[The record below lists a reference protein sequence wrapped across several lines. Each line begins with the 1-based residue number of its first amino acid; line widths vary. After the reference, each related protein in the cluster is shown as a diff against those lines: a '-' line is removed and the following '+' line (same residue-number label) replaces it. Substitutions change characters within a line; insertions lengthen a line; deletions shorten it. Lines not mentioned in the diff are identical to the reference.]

1 MYNNSINSLRKRLL
15 AVFVLLI
22 SLFLI
27 ILIRLSY
34 IQLIK
39 SGWLRLKASEQ
50 WSRELP
56 INAKRGNIYDCN
68 SVAIAVSKTTYDVY
82 VRPSMVENAELVSLT
97 LSKVLNLDYD
107 EVFSKVRQTKY
118 SEVLIK
124 LQINEEEAN
133 KLKASGV
140 GGIKLSENNSRYY
153 PYGDLATQ
161 LLGFTTIDN
170 IGQAG
175 LEAQYDKY
183 LTGVDGSAIEESD
196 VHGVKI
202 DNTLNYYLPA
212 INGCDL
218 TLTIDVNIQKYCE
231 KALLNLMEEQKPKT
245 ATAIV
250 MKCNTG
256 EIVAMSSKPSFD
268 LNNPPRNNLQELLNQ
283 VRNISIVDVYEPGS
297 TFKVL
302 TMAAALDAGVADL
315 SNTFYDPGFCTV
327 DGEKIKCWK
336 SIGHGSQTLTEG
348 LCNSCN
354 TVFVDLALRLGK
366 ERMYEYFERYGLGSP
381 LGVDY
386 LGEAGGIL
394 MDKESAKTVD
404 VARMGFGQAIAV
416 TPLQLISAI
425 CSVIN
430 GGNLMR
436 PYIVKSVSDFEG
448 NLIYENSPNLIR
460 KTVSQDTSE
469 KIKVMFEA
477 VVKQYSGINAF
488 IEGFRIGGKTG
499 TSQKYVNG
507 AIGDKHIAS
516 FVGAFPADN
525 PEYAVLIIADE
536 PSAGNYFGSIVAT
549 PYAKEIMVDMLAYK
563 KYVPENLEEDLLLME
578 KNIEMPN
585 LVGKS
590 IADATNILNDLCLQF
605 ELAGDGLFIASQ
617 TPIPGTKLFK
627 NAIVVLV
634 TD

>member
-1 MYNNSINSLRKRLL
+1 VLVTSI
-15 AVFVLLI
+15 
-22 SLFLI
+22 FLI
-27 ILIRLSY
+27 ILIRLAY
-34 IQLIK
+34 IQIIN
-39 SGWLRLKASEQ
+39 SEWLRLKATDQ
-50 WSRELP
+50 WTRDLP
-56 INAKRGNIYDCN
+56 LNAKRGNIYDSN
-68 SVAIAVSKTTYDVY
+68 GVALAVSNTTYDVY
-82 VRPSMVENAELVSLT
+82 VRPSMVENDELAALT
-97 LSKVLNLDYD
+97 LSETLGLDYD
-107 EVFSKVRQTKY
+107 EMLEKTKKTAY

-124 LQINEEEAN
+124 LQISEEQAN
-133 KLKASGV
+133 KLKSSGV
-140 GGIKLSENNSRYY
+140 SGIKLSENNARVY

-183 LTGVDGSAIEESD
+183 LTGVDGSAVEESD
-196 VHGVKI
+196 VNGVKI
-202 DNTLNYYLPA
+202 DNTLNYYIPA
-212 INGCDL
+212 IDGCDL
-218 TLTIDVNIQKYCE
+218 NLTIDVNIQKYAE
-231 KALLNLMEEQKPKT
+231 EALNHLMEEQKPKT

-250 MKCNTG
+250 MKVNTG

-268 LNNPPRNNLQELLNQ
+268 LNNPPRNNVQELLEQ

-302 TMAAALDAGVADL
+302 TMAAALDAGVAEL

-366 ERMYEYFERYGLGSP
+366 DRMYDYFEKYGLGST

-386 LGEAGGIL
+386 LGEASGII
-394 MDKESAKTVD
+394 MDNESAKNVD

-416 TPLQLISAI
+416 TPLQLITAI

-430 GGNLMR
+430 GGNLMK
-436 PYIVKSVSDFEG
+436 PYLVKSVTDGQG
-448 NLIYENSPNLIR
+448 NIIYENAPAIIR
-460 KTVSQDTSE
+460 RTVSEDTSE

-488 IEGFRIGGKTG
+488 IEGYRIGGKTG

-507 AIGDKHIAS
+507 AIGDKYIAS

-525 PEYAVLIIADE
+525 PDYAVLIIADE
-536 PSAGNYFGSIVAT
+536 PSAGNYFGSVVAT
-549 PYAKEIMVDMLAYK
+549 PYAKEIMVDMLEYK
-563 KYVPENLEEDLLLME
+563 QYEPSGLDEDLALME

-585 LVGKS
+585 LVGRS
-590 IADATNILNDLCLQF
+590 IADATNILNSLCLQY
-605 ELAGDGLFIASQ
+605 ELAGDGLYIASQ
-617 TPIPGTKLFK
+617 TPAPGTMLFK
-627 NAIVVLV
+627 NAIVVLL
-634 TD
+634 TN